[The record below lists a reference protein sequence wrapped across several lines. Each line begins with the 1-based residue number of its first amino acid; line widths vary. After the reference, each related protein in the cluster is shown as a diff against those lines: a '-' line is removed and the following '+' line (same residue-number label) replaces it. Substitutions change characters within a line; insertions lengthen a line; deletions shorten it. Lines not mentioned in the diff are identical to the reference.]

1 MTRTETFQFQ
11 NAEGRT
17 LAGRLELPDG
27 APRAYAVFAHCF
39 TCGKDVAAA
48 TRVSRQLAARGIAV
62 LRFDFTGLGNSDGD
76 FANTDFSSNVQD
88 LVAAANALGER
99 HAAPR
104 LLVGH
109 SLGGAAVL
117 VAAHELPEVR
127 AVATIAAPS
136 DPAHVEHLIG
146 CSLEGL
152 APDEEA
158 TVELAGR
165 PFRMKRRF
173 LDDVRAQ
180 GGPEHLAKLG
190 RALLVMHAPT
200 DELVSIDHARALYEA
215 ARHPKSFVSLDD
227 ADHLLSRRRDSA
239 YAADVLAAW
248 AARYLGDDEEGD
260 RDATPA
266 PTPEETVV
274 VERISGLHHRV
285 RAGRHLLEADEPA
298 SLGGTD
304 RGPAPY
310 AFVSAGL
317 GACTAMTLEMYA
329 KHKAWELAEV
339 SVSVRHEQ
347 DTTKDADGRAQRVDR
362 FHRVVDLRGE
372 LDDTQRERLLEIANR
387 CPVHRT
393 LTENEVRV
401 TTELAPAGDSAP

>member
-1 MTRTETFQFQ
+1 MTRTQTFEFE
-11 NAEGRT
+11 NENGTT

-27 APRAYAVFAHCF
+27 EPCAFAVFAHCF

-48 TRVSRQLAARGIAV
+48 TRVSRGLAARGIAV

-88 LVAAANALGER
+88 LVAAARALEE
-99 HAAPR
+99 HFEAPR

-136 DPAHVEHLIG
+136 EPAHVEHLVG
-146 CSLEGL
+146 RSLAGL

-180 GGPEHLAKLG
+180 AGPERLAELG

-200 DELVSIDHARALYEA
+200 DELVSIEHARAIYEA

-227 ADHLLSRRRDSA
+227 ADHLLSRRADSE

-248 AARYLGDDEEGD
+248 AARYVARDDREVRE
-260 RDATPA
+260 DAAESPSHGA
-266 PTPEETVV
+266 VV

-285 RAGRHLLEADEPA
+285 HAGRHVFDADEPL

-310 AFVSAGL
+310 EFVGAGL
-317 GACTAMTLEMYA
+317 GACTAMTVEMYA
-329 KHKAWELAEV
+329 KHKGWPLAQV
-339 SVSVRHEQ
+339 SVTVEHEQ
-347 DTTKDADGRAQRVDR
+347 STTKDAEGAVQRVDR
-362 FHRVVDLRGE
+362 FHRVLDVRGE
-372 LDDTQRERLLEIANR
+372 LDDEQRERLLEIANR

-393 LTENEVRV
+393 LTENEVDV
-401 TTELAPAGDSAP
+401 ATELAPRAK